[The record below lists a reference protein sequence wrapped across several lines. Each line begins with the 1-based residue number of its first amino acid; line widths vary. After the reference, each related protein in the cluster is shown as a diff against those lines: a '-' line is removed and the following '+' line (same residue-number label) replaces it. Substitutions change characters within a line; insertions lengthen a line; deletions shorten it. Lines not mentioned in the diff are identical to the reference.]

1 MKNDRKIN
9 IAIDGPSGAGKSTI
23 SKFVAKETGFLYV
36 DTGAM
41 YRAVGLYMR
50 RAGIEPADT
59 QEVIAALP
67 AVKVELKHIDGT
79 QHVFLNSEDVNDSIR
94 EHEISQ
100 IASDVSKIPE
110 VRTFLL
116 DMQRDIAKNNDV
128 IMDGRDIGTVILPD
142 AQIKIYLTAT
152 PEDRAKRRQ
161 LELIAQGTAL
171 QLEQVIKDI
180 KLRDQND
187 MNRKDAPL
195 KKADDAILIDTTG
208 NTYEQSAQLILD
220 IINVRLKKRE
230 D

>member
-1 MKNDRKIN
+1 M
-9 IAIDGPSGAGKSTI
+9 
-23 SKFVAKETGFLYV
+23 YV